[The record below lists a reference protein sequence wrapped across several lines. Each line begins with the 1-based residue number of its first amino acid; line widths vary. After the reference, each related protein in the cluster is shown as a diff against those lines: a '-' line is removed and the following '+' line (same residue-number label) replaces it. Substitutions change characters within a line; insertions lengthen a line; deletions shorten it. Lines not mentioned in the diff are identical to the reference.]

1 MKIDKI
7 NDTDYKIYIFKYNEA
22 MNIDIVKV
30 LINKLKDKLKLSGF
44 YRVIVI
50 NKKIGT
56 FIEIVRIEK
65 SFYKNVLDLK
75 IIIEEDKVYFKTD
88 DYFKIK
94 DMNNIKYHNNNYYV
108 LVDDSFSDIIEK
120 VEFGEFIFGDG
131 ELSLIDNSEVI

>member
-131 ELSLIDNSEVI
+131 ELSLIDNFEVI

>member
-22 MNIDIVKV
+22 MNTDIVKV

-94 DMNNIKYHNNNYYV
+94 DMNSIKYYNNNYYV
-108 LVDDSFSDIIEK
+108 LVDDSFNNIIEK

-131 ELSLIDNSEVI
+131 ELSLIDNFEVI